1 MEIKNVHCFFEQSGT
16 FKNAFEKMGHTAYD
30 YDIEKTDNVDYCI
43 NLLDEIMSKHI
54 GAESEIFD
62 NIKEND
68 LIMAFFPCTYF
79 SDQSQLNSR
88 GDSYGMRKWDL
99 EKKLYNSIRLMDSRE
114 YYYKCLCLLCI
125 IAIEKKVKLVIEN
138 PEGKCNFLKQFFPV
152 KNKIVINDRRLYGDV
167 FKKRTQFF
175 FINCEPEFNLINEV
189 AINKKETK
197 TIEEEHGFERSKI
210 TPAFAENFIKAFI
223 LG

>member
-30 YDIEKTDNVDYCI
+30 YDIEKTDNVDFCI
-43 NLLDEIMSKHI
+43 NLLDEIMSKHL
-54 GAESEIFD
+54 GEESLVFD
-62 NIKEND
+62 NIEEND

-88 GDSYGMRKWDL
+88 GDSFGMSKWDL

-114 YYYKCLCLLCI
+114 HYYKCLCLLCI

-175 FINCEPEFNLINEV
+175 FINCEPEFNLINTFP
-189 AINKKETK
+189 INEKETK
-197 TIEEEHGFERSKI
+197 TVEDEHGFERSKI

>member
-30 YDIEKTDNVDYCI
+30 YDIEKTDNVDFCI
-43 NLLDEIMSKHI
+43 NLLDEIMNKHI

-88 GDSYGMRKWDL
+88 GDSFGMRKWDL

-125 IAIEKKVKLVIEN
+125 IAIEKKVKLIIEN

-175 FINCEPEFNLINEV
+175 FINCEPAFNLINDY

-197 TIEEEHGFERSKI
+197 IIEEEHGFERSKI
-210 TPAFAENFIKAFI
+210 TAAFAENFIKAFI

>member
-30 YDIEKTDNVDYCI
+30 YDIEKTDNVDFCI

-54 GAESEIFD
+54 GAESLVFD
-62 NIKEND
+62 NINEND

-88 GDSYGMRKWDL
+88 GDSFGMSKWDL

-175 FINCEPEFNLINEV
+175 FINCEPEFNLINTFP
-189 AINKKETK
+189 INEKETK
-197 TIEEEHGFERSKI
+197 TVEDEHGFERSKI